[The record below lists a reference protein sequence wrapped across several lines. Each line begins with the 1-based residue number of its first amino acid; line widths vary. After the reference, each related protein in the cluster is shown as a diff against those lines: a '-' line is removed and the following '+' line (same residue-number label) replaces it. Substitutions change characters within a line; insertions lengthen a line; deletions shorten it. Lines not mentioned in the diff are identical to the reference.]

1 MAKNTIVKNNNIL
14 DILPNLLIFYII
26 SYQNLWYHLDM
37 KNLVIISIIFLNCF
51 LTCFGAEVFSQNNK
65 FGLKD
70 NEGNIIVEPQYT
82 KMIKLGENTKIV
94 QKKKKYGIIDCS
106 GKIIVPIVFS
116 HAERHSSYVK
126 LKKSDKYGIFDL
138 EGKELLPVEYKSI
151 NPLSDNMLLTLKDY
165 KYGVSDLNGNIILKN
180 IFDDIYMTESKIMR
194 IQYKG
199 NWYEIEQ
206 TSQRT
211 LVLPPDVR
219 NIKEN
224 KDYEIRSYNVE
235 NTIGYSAVTFTDYLI
250 KIFSSISPAHE
261 KTIDELILSHGAE
274 TVSILI
280 QMSWIPKYP
289 WTFIKQYYSTIRT
302 PNNGP
307 LSPLKDKLKAK
318 K

>member
-1 MAKNTIVKNNNIL
+1 
-14 DILPNLLIFYII
+14 
-26 SYQNLWYHLDM
+26 M
-37 KNLVIISIIFLNCF
+37 KVFAIISIIFLNCF

-180 IFDDIYMTESKIMR
+180 IFDDIYMPESKIMR

-250 KIFSSISPAHE
+250 KVFSSISPAHE

-289 WTFIKQYYSTIRT
+289 WTYIKQYYSTIRT